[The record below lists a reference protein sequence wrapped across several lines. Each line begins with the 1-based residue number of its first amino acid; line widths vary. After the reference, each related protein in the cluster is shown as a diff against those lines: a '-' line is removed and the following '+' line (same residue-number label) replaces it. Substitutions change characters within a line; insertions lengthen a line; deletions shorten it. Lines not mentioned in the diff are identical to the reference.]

1 MLRILVADD
10 HSVVRRGLRQIL
22 ETQPDIKVTAEA
34 GTGSEAVA
42 QAREQAFDVVV
53 LDITMSGRSGLEVLR
68 ELKLANPAQR
78 VLMLSM
84 HPEDRYA
91 IRVLRAGASGYL
103 TKETAPEELVNAVRK
118 VAGGGKYVSPGMAER
133 LAEEIGASSDKPP
146 HELLSDREFEIMRL
160 LATGKTVS
168 EIAAQLCIA
177 VNTVS
182 TYRVRV
188 LRKLDLSNNAELM
201 RYALHHHLVD

>member
-1 MLRILVADD
+1 
-10 HSVVRRGLRQIL
+10 
-22 ETQPDIKVTAEA
+22 
-34 GTGSEAVA
+34 
-42 QAREQAFDVVV
+42 
-53 LDITMSGRSGLEVLR
+53 MSGRSGMEVLR